1 MKAIMIS
8 VKPEWCEKIC
18 NYKKTIEIRKTMP
31 KCELP
36 IKVYIYCTGARKYFF
51 HNGIGETLDDLYRL
65 PKNADYDGGKIKFGY
80 SGELM
85 CCGAEYDK
93 NNFLNG
99 KVVAEFTLKKVD
111 TIETTDPYII
121 RDGKQEDW
129 WWFKENACLDSE
141 QIMEYI
147 GYGDEGEYSKGY
159 AWHIDDLK
167 IYDEPKRLS
176 EFEHYISNNKC
187 PKKESGTNC
196 EDCKSYNKE
205 HNTCLALYYLHKQVK
220 RPPQSW
226 CYVKE
231 LREGL

>member
-1 MKAIMIS
+1 MRSIMIS

-31 KCELP
+31 KCALP

-99 KVVAEFTLKKVD
+99 KVIAEFVLKKVD
-111 TIETTDPYII
+111 FIKMPKNISKEFQQKTCLKSNQILDYL
-121 RDGKQEDW
+121 GGNL
-129 WWFKENACLDSE
+129 FKNF
-141 QIMEYI
+141 
-147 GYGDEGEYSKGY
+147 Y

-167 IYDEPKRLS
+167 IYDEPKNIKMFKKPCISPQMPYCPNCKVGCECIS
-176 EFEHYISNNKC
+176 ESEQECYRAFGECST
-187 PKKESGTNC
+187 EWV
-196 EDCKSYNKE
+196 
-205 HNTCLALYYLHKQVK
+205 CLNYMD

-226 CYVKE
+226 CYVEE
-231 LREGL
+231 LREWL

>member
-99 KVVAEFTLKKVD
+99 KVIAEFTLKEVD
-111 TIETTDPYII
+111 FIKMPINISEEFQQKTCMNANQLLEYL
-121 RDGKQEDW
+121 DGKL
-129 WWFKENACLDSE
+129 FKNF
-141 QIMEYI
+141 
-147 GYGDEGEYSKGY
+147 Y

-167 IYDEPKRLS
+167 VYDEPKRLS

-196 EDCKSYNKE
+196 EDCKSYDQE

-226 CYVKE
+226 CYVEE

>member
-18 NYKKTIEIRKTMP
+18 NYKKTIEIRRTMP

-99 KVVAEFTLKKVD
+99 KVIAEFVLKKVD
-111 TIETTDPYII
+111 FIKMPKNISKEFQQKTCLKPNQILDYL
-121 RDGKQEDW
+121 GGNL
-129 WWFKENACLDSE
+129 FKNF
-141 QIMEYI
+141 
-147 GYGDEGEYSKGY
+147 Y

-167 IYDEPKRLS
+167 IYDEPKELN
-176 EFEHYISNNKC
+176 EFEHYISNNRC
-187 PKKESGTNC
+187 PKKENGMNC

-226 CYVKE
+226 CYVEE
-231 LREGL
+231 LREWL

>member
-99 KVVAEFTLKKVD
+99 KVIAEFVLKKVD
-111 TIETTDPYII
+111 
-121 RDGKQEDW
+121 K
-129 WWFKENACLDSE
+129 FSVFENGSVQNWNCFDLEKSCLTYDE
-141 QIMEYI
+141 IADYI
-147 GYGDEGEYSKGY
+147 GYGKTGY

-167 IYDEPKRLS
+167 IYDEPKNIKMFKKPCISPQIPYCPNCKVGCECIS
-176 EFEHYISNNKC
+176 ESEQECYREFGECST
-187 PKKESGTNC
+187 EWV
-196 EDCKSYNKE
+196 
-205 HNTCLALYYLHKQVK
+205 CLNYMD

-226 CYVKE
+226 CYVEE